1 MITRI
6 LLAKVSFFLQVK
18 STNGCKL
25 SKKCLELQ
33 ETDDSFMYMQNFKEY
48 LSRYDLKMT
57 EIGPTTPKLV
67 LEKANQKILNDVCE
81 KYHCDSYHY
90 H

>member
-48 LSRYDLKMT
+48 LSRYDLNVT
-57 EIGPTTPKLV
+57 EIGPTMPKLV

>member
-1 MITRI
+1 
-6 LLAKVSFFLQVK
+6 
-18 STNGCKL
+18 
-25 SKKCLELQ
+25 
-33 ETDDSFMYMQNFKEY
+33 MYMQNFKEY
-48 LSRYDLKMT
+48 LSRYDLNVT

-67 LEKANQKILNDVCE
+67 LEKANQKILNDVGE